1 MSDLTSYAV
10 TNFHVN
16 DLISRIVRT
25 FSVWRERVRSRTE
38 LARWSEREL
47 HDIGVS
53 ASSVADEINKPFWR
67 A

>member
-1 MSDLTSYAV
+1 MSDLTSYVV
-10 TNFHVN
+10 TNFHAN
-16 DLISRIVRT
+16 DLISRFART
-25 FSVWRERVRSRTE
+25 FSVWRERARSRTE

>member
-1 MSDLTSYAV
+1 MSALASYVV

-16 DLISRIVRT
+16 DLVSRVART
-25 FSVWRERVRSRTE
+25 LSVWQERVRSRRE
-38 LARWSEREL
+38 LARWTDRDL

>member
-1 MSDLTSYAV
+1 MSTLASYVV
-10 TNFHVN
+10 TNFHAG
-16 DLISRIVRT
+16 DLISRIART
-25 FSVWRERVRSRTE
+25 LSVWRERVRSRRE

>member
-1 MSDLTSYAV
+1 MSTLTSHSV
-10 TNFHVN
+10 TNFHAS
-16 DLISRIVRT
+16 DLISRIART
-25 FSVWRERVRSRTE
+25 LSVWQERLRSRRE

>member
-1 MSDLTSYAV
+1 MSTLTSHSV
-10 TNFHVN
+10 TNFHVG
-16 DLISRIVRT
+16 DLISRVART
-25 FSVWRERVRSRTE
+25 LSVWQERLRSRRE

>member
-1 MSDLTSYAV
+1 MSTLTSHSV
-10 TNFHVN
+10 TNFHVS
-16 DLISRIVRT
+16 DLISRVART
-25 FSVWRERVRSRTE
+25 LSVWQERLRSRRE